1 VDLCQELKLDQ
12 IVSEP
17 DVWVARLVIFEK
29 IVPEPIIL
37 REVQLRKGL
46 NIIWAEEPEDED
58 SSAEINGHSAGKT
71 TFCRFLRYV
80 LGESTCGTKSN
91 MELFRR
97 ELPYAYVAAEL
108 YVRQKKWAVIRPIG
122 TGRVSYILPE
132 SSIEELLK
140 NRKQAVYQD
149 EYPRRVGLD
158 SLLNDFD
165 TGAVVRTGEVI
176 EWGHILAWCTRDQ
189 EARFQNIYDWR
200 STRSDSDWPNFRF
213 TKADPLFVMRATLGL
228 FLPEELKG
236 EENLAELLK
245 QHKKLEKDLEELR
258 REPQFRVNLYDR
270 DLRRR
275 LVMALGEETGIENA
289 PLHSETLS
297 PGLDRLTVL
306 AREKFESDIASMD
319 KERSDLQQLV
329 DDLGATIS
337 QHEVN
342 LKRQEA
348 LFNLD
353 GAAKT
358 ELDAGLSKRNKT
370 REFLEEH
377 GHSLCYPGDTLYTE
391 CTYVQNRQ
399 QILQM
404 AHQQDARSMKQT
416 QLIRIA
422 QQNKIET
429 EKTRMTNE
437 IDRVRTERAAVT
449 KKRDDIQS
457 KLRVK
462 RENLRDMDNA
472 FTELQKWAQYSSF
485 PDGFQKL
492 GTCQKNLEKTTR
504 AIARLEKELGTLL
517 TEHDTSKKLLA
528 SIFSAS
534 VRSVLS
540 SGTYDGLVNFK
551 NRELGFCI
559 THGAAMSGEAVE
571 TLSVLLADVA
581 CLIFNTVSNKA
592 HFPGF
597 LLHDSP
603 READLGIRIYRSFI
617 RFAASLQKFYGGPE
631 KCPFQYVL
639 TTTTAP
645 PIELQDND
653 TVRMQLNAAQK
664 DGLLLRRNLA
674 LDNSSQVMPQLF

>member
-1 VDLCQELKLDQ
+1 
-12 IVSEP
+12 
-17 DVWVARLVIFEK
+17 VIFEK
-29 IVPEPIIL
+29 IVPEPVPI
-37 REVQLRKGL
+37 REVELRKGL
-46 NIIWAEEPEDED
+46 NIVWAEEPEDED

-80 LGESTCGTKSN
+80 LGEKTCGTKSN

-108 YVRQKKWAVIRPIG
+108 FVRQKQWAVIRPIG
-122 TGRVSYILPE
+122 TGRVSYILPDAT
-132 SSIEELLK
+132 IEELLK
-140 NRKQAVYQD
+140 NRKHAVFHD
-149 EYPRRVGLD
+149 DYPQKIGLD
-158 SLLNDFD
+158 SLLDDFD
-165 TGAVVRTGEVI
+165 TGAVVRTGETI

-189 EARFQNIYDWR
+189 ESRFQNIYDWR

-228 FLPEELKG
+228 FMPEELKG

-245 QHKKLEKDLEELR
+245 QQKTLEKDIEELK
-258 REPQFRVNLYDR
+258 REPQFRFNLYDR

-275 LVMALGEETGIENA
+275 LLKALGEEAGIESA

-297 PGLDRLTVL
+297 PSLDRLTVL
-306 AREKFESDIASMD
+306 AREGFEHDIASLD
-319 KERSDLQQLV
+319 KERLDLQQLV

-337 QHEVN
+337 QHGVT

-348 LFNLD
+348 LFSL
-353 GAAKT
+353 GEAANN
-358 ELDAGLSKRNKT
+358 ELDAGLSIRNKT

-377 GHSLCYPGDTLYTE
+377 GHGICYPGDTLYTE

-404 AHQQDARSMKQT
+404 THHQDVRSMKQ
-416 QLIRIA
+416 A
-422 QQNKIET
+422 QIHKMEQQKKIEAA
-429 EKTRMTNE
+429 KAQLTNE
-437 IDRVRTERAAVT
+437 IERVRTERAVVT
-449 KKRDDIQS
+449 KKRDAVQS
-457 KLRVK
+457 QLRVK
-462 RENLRDMDNA
+462 REDLRDMENA
-472 FTELQKWAQYSSF
+472 FSELQKWAQKSSNPEGF
-485 PDGFQKL
+485 PQL
-492 GTCQKNLEKTTR
+492 GACQKNLEKTTK
-504 AIARLEKELGTLL
+504 AIAELEKELGALL
-517 TEHDTSKKLLA
+517 TEHDTSRKLLA
-528 SIFSAS
+528 TIFSAS
-534 VRSVLS
+534 VRAVLS

-581 CLIFNTVSNKA
+581 CLIFNTVSDKA

-617 RFAASLQKFYGGPE
+617 RFAASLQNFYGGPE

-645 PIELQDND
+645 PIELQNSD

-664 DGLLLRRNLA
+664 NGLLLRRNLA
-674 LDNSSQVMPQLF
+674 LDSSPQSMSLF